1 MDKKIKKL
9 KKKLDKGMDALV
21 KEDIPRDR
29 KIEKCNKIMKKS
41 VKKKK

>member
-9 KKKLDKGMDALV
+9 KKKIDKGMDALV

-29 KIEKCNKIMKKS
+29 KIEKCDKLMKPKQ
-41 VKKKK
+41 KK

>member
-9 KKKLDKGMDALV
+9 KKKIDKGMDELV

-29 KIEKCNKIMKKS
+29 KLEKCNKMMT
-41 VKKKK
+41 KKKK